1 MKKYTIKAGDTLGS
15 IARKFYN
22 DPLKYK
28 DIAKA
33 NNISNPELIS
43 VGQVLIIPEETGHT
57 EEEDIN
63 TGLDKDQTSGKIF
76 TGDSLKQIMP
86 NAKVEDINHYLDALN
101 SEMLAY
107 AINTSL
113 RAAHFIAQVAHESG
127 SFKFSSENL
136 NYSAK
141 ALRAVFGKYF
151 PTDELAEEYARKPE
165 KIANRVYAN
174 RMNNGNEESGDGWKY
189 RGRGLIQ
196 LTGKENYTKCGDVL
210 KIDLVNKPDLL
221 AQDANVAVAA
231 ACWFWD
237 SRKLNAYADQD
248 DIRSV
253 TRRINGG
260 YNGLEDREQYL
271 QRAKS
276 VLGI

>member
-15 IARKFYN
+15 IAKKFYN
-22 DPLKYK
+22 DPTKYN

-33 NNISNPELIS
+33 NNISNPNSIS
-43 VGQVLIIPEETGHT
+43 VGQVLLIPDETGQT
-57 EEEDIN
+57 KE
-63 TGLDKDQTSGKIF
+63 TGIDTGMDSIQTSDAIF
-76 TGDSLKQIMP
+76 TKDSLQQIMP
-86 NAKVEDINHYLDALN
+86 RAKVEDIDHYLNALN
-101 SEMLAY
+101 SEMQAY
-107 AINTSL
+107 EINTPL
-113 RAAHFIAQVAHESG
+113 RAVHFIAQIAHESG
-127 SFKFSSENL
+127 SFKYRVENL
-136 NYSAK
+136 NYSAQ

-151 PTDELAEEYARKPE
+151 PTEELANVYARKPE
-165 KIANRVYAN
+165 QIANRVYAN

-196 LTGKENYTKCGDVL
+196 LTGKENYTKCGGAL

-221 AQDANVAVAA
+221 AQDANAAVAA

-253 TRRINGG
+253 TKRINGG

-271 QRAKS
+271 RRAKS